1 MSTPRKPDLDRLV
14 TALTADGRP
23 DELAGREAA
32 VAAFRAASRRGT
44 ADGAARRRRVP
55 FRRPFSA
62 LPPRLAAVGAVLVV
76 AAGVVTAAYTQV
88 LPGPA
93 QDLAHT
99 VFAPLGVP
107 DSQQRSGHP
116 AAVTISTSGGKSGT
130 SSPQP
135 GDGYRL
141 TLTASRIRVPAGAVV
156 ELGGRVTDH
165 GRPASDA
172 PVQLFE
178 RPADSATWELVGSG
192 VTGPRGGFRLL
203 SPSLTATAVFRA
215 VGPDNAHSATVRVAV
230 VKPRLR
236 LVWRATPKGQP
247 PRDNNKH
254 KPRDPGRTAD
264 EYADSQPERDEQC
277 ASRRPGEPGQDARRQ
292 QRVVC
297 AAFQPR
303 ASAPPHGTDARGR

>member
-107 DSQQRSGHP
+107 ANQSGHS
-116 AAVTISTSGGKSGT
+116 ADVTIATSGGT
-130 SSPQP
+130 PSPRP
-135 GDGYRL
+135 GGDYRL
-141 TLTASRIRVPAGAVV
+141 SLTATRLRVPAGTAVAFA
-156 ELGGRVTDH
+156 GRVTEGGAAAADV
-165 GRPASDA
+165 
-172 PVQLFE
+172 PVRLFE
-178 RPADSATWELVGSG
+178 RLAGTTAWQLVASG
-192 VTGPRGGFRLL
+192 VTGPRGGFRLE
-203 SPSLTATAVFRA
+203 SPPLTATGVFRM
-215 VGPDNAHSATVRVAV
+215 VGPDAKHSAAVRVAV
-230 VKPRLR
+230 ISPL
-236 LVWRATPKGQP
+236 P
-247 PRDNNKH
+247 
-254 KPRDPGRTAD
+254 
-264 EYADSQPERDEQC
+264 
-277 ASRRPGEPGQDARRQ
+277 ASRSASGARR
-292 QRVVC
+292 
-297 AAFQPR
+297 R
-303 ASAPPHGTDARGR
+303 AGG